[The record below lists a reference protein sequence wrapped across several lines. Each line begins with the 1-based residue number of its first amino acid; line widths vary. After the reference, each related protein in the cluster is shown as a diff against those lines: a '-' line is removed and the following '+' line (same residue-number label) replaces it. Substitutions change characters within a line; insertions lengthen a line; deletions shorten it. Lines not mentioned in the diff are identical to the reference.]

1 MCKEKTETCGKRIEK
16 ALIIRKMKQS
26 ELCKLAN
33 VPKSSLS
40 LYLRGAYE
48 PKQDK
53 IYKMATVLNV
63 SEVWLMGYDVPME
76 RDVIT
81 SPTPLMLTDS
91 EKIMLELFRRIP
103 ESQQVVLIQ
112 MVRGALGTRE

>member
-1 MCKEKTETCGKRIEK
+1 MYKEKTETCGKRIEK
-16 ALIIRKMKQS
+16 ALIIRKMKQA

-63 SEVWLMGYDVPME
+63 SETWLMGYDVPME
-76 RDVIT
+76 RDEIAPIN
-81 SPTPLMLTDS
+81 SIELTDS
-91 EKIMLELFRRIP
+91 EKIMLELFRQIP
-103 ESQQVVLIQ
+103 VSQQKVLIQ
-112 MVRGALGTRE
+112 MVRGALGTKE